1 MQGKNK
7 KLMNAQK
14 YKMPESFHV
23 EIDRG
28 ALGLTVCVSGVISI
42 CELSN
47 ASCVL
52 KVRRGRIGIRGT
64 GITVSVFEG
73 GTVKVFG
80 KISEV
85 TLL

>member
-1 MQGKNK
+1 MQEKNK
-7 KLMNAQK
+7 KSMNAQK

-28 ALGLTVCVSGVISI
+28 ALGLTVCVGGVISI
-42 CELSN
+42 CELSDQ
-47 ASCVL
+47 SCVL

-64 GITVSVFEG
+64 GINVSVFEG
-73 GTVKVFG
+73 STVKVCG